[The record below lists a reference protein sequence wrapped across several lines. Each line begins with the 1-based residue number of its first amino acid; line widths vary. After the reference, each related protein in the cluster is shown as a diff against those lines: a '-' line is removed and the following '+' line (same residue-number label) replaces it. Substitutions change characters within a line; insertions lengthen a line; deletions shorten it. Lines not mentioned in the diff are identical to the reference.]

1 MLLSTNN
8 KLQPRMTMKYILI
21 KLFFRASGDG
31 GRDIIVE
38 MDGYRFVV
46 QCKAWYYKCIGREE
60 ADAFL
65 TVVRRGNFD
74 FGILVGVLEQKIAK
88 GAYNAA
94 DESGGDIIV
103 TLYTRMCQ
111 DIK

>member
-1 MLLSTNN
+1 
-8 KLQPRMTMKYILI
+8 MKYNIDIHRLPTDLKALSPQYVVSEALI
-21 KLFFRASGDG
+21 
-31 GRDIIVE
+31 
-38 MDGYRFVV
+38 YRVV
-46 QCKAWYYKCIGREE
+46 LSREE

-88 GAYNAA
+88 VAYDAA
-94 DESGGDIIV
+94 DDSGGDIIV

-111 DIK
+111 DIKRLIADIYDNIAS